1 MENKLIHF
9 QKSDDLLGDIQGI
22 IEDARYQ
29 AYQAVNLSLVQRN
42 WLLGYRISQEELK
55 GEGRA
60 EYGLEVIKGLS
71 KDLTAIYGKG
81 FTKSEWKI
89 CADAFMDA
97 L

>member
-29 AYQAVNLSLVQRN
+29 AYQAVNISLVQRN

-60 EYGLEVIKGLS
+60 EYFTLTIQSPLKVTGQSCCFLE
-71 KDLTAIYGKG
+71 T
-81 FTKSEWKI
+81 
-89 CADAFMDA
+89 
-97 L
+97 